1 MDHGRIVRLLK
12 LMELLSSNVDYTIQE
27 LMDRL
32 ETSRRSVFRYIDSL
46 KVAGFTMKKKG
57 TSVHKLLT
65 NSCHKIELSQ
75 LIHLSDEEA
84 YLLHNLIGA
93 LTSDCQVAI
102 NLEKKLT
109 ALFDATSVTEI
120 IGNKVAGENIMR
132 LRQAIDEKKQVTLV
146 GYESGNT
153 MSISDRLVEPIRFS
167 TNYTDIYAYEVATGI
182 TKVFKISRISQVEV
196 SLTDW
201 QHEDMH
207 VKIETDCFRMAGK
220 EDIPVTLKM
229 TLKAKNLLIEEYPLS
244 QKYLS
249 CQNGNWILNTT
260 VKDLAGVG
268 RFYLGLSDQIKI
280 VDSPELVGY
289 VSNHI
294 RRNLSVFLTN
304 SCQNTRKVFEIW
316 NK

>member
-12 LMELLSSNVDYTIQE
+12 LMELLSSNVDYTILE

-153 MSISDRLVEPIRFS
+153 MSISDRLVEPIKFS
-167 TNYTDIYAYEVATGI
+167 TNYTDVYAYEVATGI

-201 QHEDMH
+201 RHEGKH
-207 VKIETDCFRMAGK
+207 EIIETDCFRMAGK

-229 TLKAKNLLIEEYPLS
+229 TLKAKNLLIEEYPLAS
-244 QKYLS
+244 RYVTYDG
-249 CQNGNWILNTT
+249 QNWWFKGN
-260 VKDLAGVG
+260 VKNLAGVG
-268 RFYLGLSDQIKI
+268 RFTLGLADQITVTDTPVLK
-280 VDSPELVGY
+280 DY
-289 VSNHI
+289 I
-294 RRNLSVFLTN
+294 RRFAQEHILN
-304 SCQNTRKVFEIW
+304 C
-316 NK
+316 

>member
-120 IGNKVAGENIMR
+120 IGNKGAGESIMR
-132 LRQAIDEKKQVTLV
+132 LRQAIDEKKQVTLI

-153 MSISDRLVEPIRFS
+153 MSISDRLVEPIKFS
-167 TNYTDIYAYEVATGI
+167 TNYTDVYAYEVATGI

-201 QHEDMH
+201 QHESKH
-207 VKIETDCFRMAGK
+207 VKIETDCFRMTGK
-220 EDIPVTLKM
+220 EDLPVTLKM
-229 TLKAKNLLIEEYPLS
+229 TLRAKNLLIDEYPLS
-244 QKYLS
+244 SKYIS
-249 CQNGNWILNTT
+249 YDGQSWWFKGN

-268 RFYLGLSDQIKI
+268 RFVIGLADQMDIIESPALVNYLKI
-280 VDSPELVGY
+280 FTE
-289 VSNHI
+289 
-294 RRNLSVFLTN
+294 RNL
-304 SCQNTRKVFEIW
+304 RI
-316 NK
+316 

>member
-153 MSISDRLVEPIRFS
+153 MSISDRLVEPIKFS
-167 TNYTDIYAYEVATGI
+167 TNYADIYAYEVASGK
-182 TKVFKISRISQVEV
+182 TKTFKISRIRNV
-196 SLTDW
+196 STLLKYW
-201 QHEDMH
+201 QHEDKH
-207 VKIETDCFRMAGK
+207 DNIEVDCFRMTGK
-220 EDIPVTLKM
+220 EDIPVTLRM
-229 TLKAKNLLIEEYPLS
+229 TLKAKNLLVEEYPLS
-244 QKYLS
+244 AKH
-249 CQNGNWILNTT
+249 LNYDGEEWWFRAN

-268 RFYLGLSDQIKI
+268 RFIIGLADQVEIHNSPLLQKYLANFS
-280 VDSPELVGY
+280 
-289 VSNHI
+289 
-294 RRNLSVFLTN
+294 
-304 SCQNTRKVFEIW
+304 RKHLHKYEY
-316 NK
+316 

>member
-153 MSISDRLVEPIRFS
+153 MSISDRLVEPIKFS
-167 TNYTDIYAYEVATGI
+167 TNYTDVYAYEVATGI
-182 TKVFKISRISQVEV
+182 TKVFKICRISQVEV

-201 QHEDMH
+201 QHENKH
-207 VKIETDCFRMAGK
+207 V
-220 EDIPVTLKM
+220 
-229 TLKAKNLLIEEYPLS
+229 
-244 QKYLS
+244 
-249 CQNGNWILNTT
+249 
-260 VKDLAGVG
+260 
-268 RFYLGLSDQIKI
+268 
-280 VDSPELVGY
+280 
-289 VSNHI
+289 
-294 RRNLSVFLTN
+294 
-304 SCQNTRKVFEIW
+304 
-316 NK
+316 

>member
-1 MDHGRIVRLLK
+1 MGK
-12 LMELLSSNVDYTIQE
+12 LEI
-27 LMDRL
+27 
-32 ETSRRSVFRYIDSL
+32 SRRSIFRYLESFKI
-46 KVAGFTMKKKG
+46 AGFTMKKKG
-57 TSVHKLLT
+57 PNIHKLMT
-65 NSCHKIELSQ
+65 NKCRKIDLSQ
-75 LIHLSDEEA
+75 LIHLSEEEA
-84 YLLHNLIGA
+84 YLLHNLMGA

-102 NLEKKLT
+102 NLENKLA

-120 IGNKVAGENIMR
+120 IGNKVTGENIMR
-132 LRQAIDEKKQVTLV
+132 LRQAIDEKKQVTLIR
-146 GYESGNT
+146 YESGNT
-153 MSISDRLVEPIRFS
+153 MSISNRLVEPIKFS
-167 TNYTDIYAYEVATGI
+167 SNYRDVYAYEVSTGI

-201 QHEDMH
+201 QHEDKH
-207 VKIETDCFRMAGK
+207 VKIETDCFRMAGQ

-280 VDSPELVGY
+280 VDAPELVKY
-289 VSNHI
+289 VSENVK
-294 RRNLSVFLTN
+294 RNLSIFLTN
-304 SCQNTRKVFEIW
+304 SCQNTAKDLEI
-316 NK
+316 

>member
-153 MSISDRLVEPIRFS
+153 MSISDRLVEPIKFS
-167 TNYTDIYAYEVATGI
+167 TNYTDVYAYEVATGI
-182 TKVFKISRISQVEV
+182 TKVFKICRISQVEV

-201 QHEDMH
+201 QHEDKH

-220 EDIPVTLKM
+220 EDIPVTLKTVSYTHL
-229 TLKAKNLLIEEYPLS
+229 TLP
-244 QKYLS
+244 
-249 CQNGNWILNTT
+249 
-260 VKDLAGVG
+260 
-268 RFYLGLSDQIKI
+268 
-280 VDSPELVGY
+280 
-289 VSNHI
+289 
-294 RRNLSVFLTN
+294 TN
-304 SCQNTRKVFEIW
+304 
-316 NK
+316 

>member
-167 TNYTDIYAYEVATGI
+167 TNYTDVYAYEVATGI

-201 QHEDMH
+201 QHEH
-207 VKIETDCFRMAGK
+207 QHGKIETDCFRMSGN

-244 QKYLS
+244 SKYIS
-249 CQNGNWILNTT
+249 FDGEHWWFKGN
-260 VKDLAGVG
+260 VKELAGVG
-268 RFYLGLSDQIKI
+268 RFTLGLADQITVTDTPVLK
-280 VDSPELVGY
+280 DY
-289 VSNHI
+289 I
-294 RRNLSVFLTN
+294 RRFAQEHILN
-304 SCQNTRKVFEIW
+304 C
-316 NK
+316 

>member
-153 MSISDRLVEPIRFS
+153 MSISDRLVEPIKFS
-167 TNYTDIYAYEVATGI
+167 TNYTDVYAYEVATGI

-201 QHEDMH
+201 QHEGKH
-207 VKIETDCFRMAGK
+207 EIIETDCFRMAGK

-244 QKYLS
+244 SKYIS
-249 CQNGNWILNTT
+249 YDGKSWWFKGNM
-260 VKDLAGVG
+260 KDLAGVG
-268 RFYLGLSDQIKI
+268 RFTLGLADQITVTDTPVLK
-280 VDSPELVGY
+280 DY
-289 VSNHI
+289 I
-294 RRNLSVFLTN
+294 RRFAQEHILN
-304 SCQNTRKVFEIW
+304 C
-316 NK
+316 

>member
-120 IGNKVAGENIMR
+120 IGNRVAGENIMR
-132 LRQAIDEKKQVTLV
+132 LRQAMDEKKQVTLI

-153 MSISDRLVEPIRFS
+153 MTVSNRLVEPIKFS
-167 TNYTDIYAYEVATGI
+167 TNYTDVYAYEVATGI

-201 QHEDMH
+201 QHEGKH
-207 VKIETDCFRMAGK
+207 EIIETDCFRMAGK

-244 QKYLS
+244 SKYIS
-249 CQNGNWILNTT
+249 YDGKSWWFKGN

-268 RFYLGLSDQIKI
+268 RFVIGLADQMNII
-280 VDSPELVGY
+280 DSPGLVK
-289 VSNHI
+289 HLKRFI
-294 RRNLSVFLTN
+294 DTNLQF
-304 SCQNTRKVFEIW
+304 
-316 NK
+316 

>member
-46 KVAGFTMKKKG
+46 KIAGFTMKKKG

-146 GYESGNT
+146 DYESGNT
-153 MSISDRLVEPIRFS
+153 MNISDRLVEPVKFS
-167 TNYTDIYAYEVATGI
+167 TNYTDVFAYEVSTDT
-182 TKVFKISRISQVEV
+182 TKIFKISRIGKVEI

-201 QHEDMH
+201 QHEDRH
-207 VKIETDCFRMAGK
+207 ETIETDCFRMTGK

-244 QKYLS
+244 SKYVS
-249 CQNGNWILNTT
+249 YDGKDWWFKGN
-260 VKDLAGVG
+260 VKDLHGVG
-268 RFYLGLSDQIKI
+268 RFVIGLADQIKTI
-280 VDSPELVGY
+280 DSPELNNY
-289 VSNHI
+289 IIEFRDAHLKELTWS
-294 RRNLSVFLTN
+294 SVN
-304 SCQNTRKVFEIW
+304 
-316 NK
+316 